1 MALFASFLLLAEG
14 VQARITMPSFFSD
27 GMVLQQKSA
36 VAIWGSSDRKQQKV
50 TVKTSWNAKKY
61 TAVTDESGNW
71 KVKVETP
78 VYGGPYSMEVS
89 DGESVHINNVL
100 IGEVWLCSGQ
110 SNMDMRVS
118 GRYGDPVIGSLD
130 AIVTSGNPEVRMFMV
145 GSKMTSEPLT
155 DCEGI
160 WQEASSETVPEF
172 SAAGYFF
179 ARKLNQVLK
188 VPVGIIHAS
197 YGGSRVEAWM
207 SKEGIEPYKD
217 LSDVHNASIL
227 YNGMLSPVVGYGI
240 RGCLWYQGEA
250 NVDVPDLYT
259 QLFPSL
265 VNDWRK
271 QWGIGE
277 FPFYYAQIAPFN
289 YNKGEGKGQN
299 SAYLR
304 EAQAKCLV
312 HLRVALDGEIVRS
325 VDPHFGYIHRGVEKL
340 CEGYTYPQILHLTD
354 RLDYLSGTMNR
365 HAFCLCCEKALQMD
379 VPERAVVIRTIFDE
393 LTRIA
398 SHLLG
403 WGSMCMD
410 MGAVTA
416 FMYGLRDREKIM
428 DIFEETA
435 GGRLMANYNVIGG
448 VACDLHP
455 NFRKRVK
462 EFIPYMRKMLRE
474 HHMLYTGNPI
484 ATGRMA
490 GSGYLSRERAIAL
503 GVTGPS
509 GRASGWANDLRRAE
523 PYAAYGKVEFEE
535 LLRTGGMTFDRY
547 IIRLHEIEQSLRIIE
562 QLIDNIPEGPYAE
575 KVKGVIKLPQGDYFQ
590 RVENARGQFGVH
602 ITSRG
607 DKTPYRVKFRSPS
620 MVLVG
625 ALKDVAPGG
634 KVADLIMLGG
644 SFDYVIPCIDR

>member
-1 MALFASFLLLAEG
+1 MIREKMRNRFGWLAEEAVTEADG
-14 VQARITMPSFFSD
+14 REAFNVPSERLPEAAAFLKECGYDFLVDMVGMDYGDALGIIDYVARSEDTADVVVLKTVVADRERPVIPSVGD
-27 GMVLQQKSA
+27 VWE
-36 VAIWGSSDRKQQKV
+36 VALMYEREVHDYFGIRFAGNGDMRRLFLRE
-50 TVKTSWNAKKY
+50 SWNGYPLRKDYDASPE
-61 TAVTDESGNW
+61 ANPVPLENESLA
-71 KVKVETP
+71 
-78 VYGGPYSMEVS
+78 
-89 DGESVHINNVL
+89 D
-100 IGEVWLCSGQ
+100 
-110 SNMDMRVS
+110 MD
-118 GRYGDPVIGSLD
+118 
-130 AIVTSGNPEVRMFMV
+130 
-145 GSKMTSEPLT
+145 
-155 DCEGI
+155 
-160 WQEASSETVPEF
+160 TVPSVEV
-172 SAAGYFF
+172 GPDGNE
-179 ARKLNQVLK
+179 RTVLR
-188 VPVGIIHAS
+188 PL
-197 YGGSRVEAWM
+197 YGEDDYVINFGPQHPAMHGV
-207 SKEGIEPYKD
+207 
-217 LSDVHNASIL
+217 L
-227 YNGMLSPVVGYGI
+227 
-240 RGCLWYQGEA
+240 
-250 NVDVPDLYT
+250 
-259 QLFPSL
+259 
-265 VNDWRK
+265 
-271 QWGIGE
+271 
-277 FPFYYAQIAPFN
+277 
-289 YNKGEGKGQN
+289 
-299 SAYLR
+299 
-304 EAQAKCLV
+304 

-393 LTRIA
+393 LT
-398 SHLLG
+398 
-403 WGSMCMD
+403 
-410 MGAVTA
+410 
-416 FMYGLRDREKIM
+416 
-428 DIFEETA
+428 
-435 GGRLMANYNVIGG
+435 
-448 VACDLHP
+448 CDLHP

-490 GSGYLSRERAIAL
+490 GTGYLSRERAIAL

>member
-1 MALFASFLLLAEG
+1 MKRYQLIMALFASFLLLAEG
-14 VQARITMPSFFSD
+14 VQARITMPFFFSD

-36 VAIWGSSDRKQQKV
+36 VAIWGSSDRKQRKV

-78 VYGGPYSMEVS
+78 VYGGPYSIEVS

-130 AIVTSGNPEVRMFMV
+130 AIATSGNPEVRMFMV

-289 YNKGEGKGQN
+289 YNKGEEKGQN

-304 EAQAKCLV
+304 EAQAKCL
-312 HLRVALDGEIVRS
+312 GIVPS
-325 VDPHFGYIHRGVEKL
+325 SGMI
-340 CEGYTYPQILHLTD
+340 ILTD
-354 RLDYLSGTMNR
+354 IGD
-365 HAFCLCCEKALQMD
+365 A
-379 VPERAVVIRTIFDE
+379 RTI
-393 LTRIA
+393 
-398 SHLLG
+398 HP
-403 WGSMCMD
+403 M
-410 MGAVTA
+410 
-416 FMYGLRDREKIM
+416 EK
-428 DIFEETA
+428 ETVGNRFA
-435 GGRLMANYNVIGG
+435 
-448 VACDLHP
+448 
-455 NFRKRVK
+455 
-462 EFIPYMRKMLRE
+462 YM
-474 HHMLYTGNPI
+474 
-484 ATGRMA
+484 
-490 GSGYLSRERAIAL
+490 AL
-503 GVTGPS
+503 GLTYGKKGFPVTGPLYKS
-509 GRASGWANDLRRAE
+509 MQIEGNKIAVSFDEVGKGLTTYRQPLTGFEIAGEDRVFHPANAHLGKRWSFPARRCHIRWQCDM
-523 PYAAYGKVEFEE
+523 
-535 LLRTGGMTFDRY
+535 LLR
-547 IIRLHEIEQSLRIIE
+547 
-562 QLIDNIPEGPYAE
+562 
-575 KVKGVIKLPQGDYFQ
+575 
-590 RVENARGQFGVH
+590 
-602 ITSRG
+602 
-607 DKTPYRVKFRSPS
+607 
-620 MVLVG
+620 
-625 ALKDVAPGG
+625 
-634 KVADLIMLGG
+634 IM
-644 SFDYVIPCIDR
+644 